1 MKKLLVL
8 PSWILMRIIILF
20 APQNHPWKREKI
32 SLGNWAEH
40 SSELNNAFSLN
51 FWVALIFGTIAIILI
66 LTNN

>member
-1 MKKLLVL
+1 
-8 PSWILMRIIILF
+8 MRIIILF